1 MRTLSANRIAT
12 ENARRANGA
21 CGTGARPAPR
31 ARLSAHGRRVA
42 GASLATLLALAI
54 SGAVPTA
61 ALALSVGGGLTNTSA
76 LELESCI
83 DEAQTSERF
92 SAYSSTTEAAAN
104 SLNDWDSVTSYDLVS
119 TGYVTPVKRQHP
131 WGTCWAFAAIAAA
144 ESSILAET
152 GQSYAVTNLD
162 LSERHL
168 AWFAYQAATASVAG
182 EGQEGEGYHSKLA
195 DENQTLDFGGRA
207 GYSTTAFAAGVGP
220 VAESA
225 APYRSNGADPYI
237 NCSVIAPGET
247 TPTEQNLNSYQIQ
260 CLRNQSYTVVENY
273 YASTDYDGNPTDW
286 SLDASLFTQSDY
298 QLEESYILPDTAL
311 FDSDGDFAGLNQEGI
326 DAVKEQIYT
335 YHRAVACSFYSDT
348 SRPSEDVGY
357 KYINRNT
364 WASYT
369 YDRTDIN
376 HAVTIV
382 GWDDSYSKENFA
394 EGHQPEGDGAWLVK
408 NSWGAETEDFP
419 NSNSWGLENEDG
431 ENTGYFWISYY
442 DHSIQNFEA
451 FDFYTSA
458 DGEDVSSETITDQ
471 YDLLT
476 DGSTYYYRRKK
487 SALSSANLF
496 EASEDR
502 TLRSVACRTVKP
514 NTTVTFEVY
523 LLGDDAESLNEGTPV
538 VTREV
543 TYEYGGY
550 HRLEL
555 AEDER
560 VPMREGQQYSVVVTQ
575 YCNTDGYYYV
585 PFSTNYDAVP
595 DDEVENYRE
604 EYTEYYKSDY
614 LEMIRR
620 GKLEE
625 LLAEGVDRTEAKA
638 QAEQYA
644 TDFQSTSAW
653 TDYCEGTLQTQVE
666 SALETLKAGGFE
678 SRVNAHE
685 SWVGVASSTGEVSWT
700 DWQTQLASAE
710 LSASGLVGDNL
721 PIKARSSESDWA
733 SVETLDSLKSQLAAT
748 KEALAS
754 AKISADGT
762 DVATSDKWLT
772 QAEYDE
778 LSAAISTAETLL
790 ANAGDDYANT
800 LLATTPGEDEAQSAI
815 TALGT
820 DALKPGTKQS
830 GDKGD
835 DSDSGSDKSDSD
847 QHDGSSKNTANVPQT
862 GDAASNIAAAIALAG
877 TTLLA
882 LAIAW
887 RH

>member
-1 MRTLSANRIAT
+1 MRNPFVNKSLSA
-12 ENARRANGA
+12 RA
-21 CGTGARPAPR
+21 
-31 ARLSAHGRRVA
+31 RRVA
-42 GASLATLLALAI
+42 GVSVATLLAIAV

-61 ALALSVGGGLTNTSA
+61 ALALSVGSGLQNTSA
-76 LELESCI
+76 VELESCI

-92 SAYSSTTEAAAN
+92 SAYSSTTDAAAN
-104 SLNDWDSVTSYDLVS
+104 SLNDWDNVASYDLVS
-119 TGYVTPVKRQHP
+119 SGYVTPVKRQHP

-168 AWFAYQAATASVAG
+168 AWFTYQAATASVAG
-182 EGQEGEGYHSKLA
+182 EGQAGEGYHSKLA

-225 APYRSNGADPYI
+225 APYRSNGSDPYI
-237 NCSVIAPGET
+237 NCSVIAPGED

-326 DAVKEQIYT
+326 DAIKEQLYT

-348 SRPSEDVGY
+348 SRPSEGVGY
-357 KYINRNT
+357 KYINRDT

-369 YDRTDIN
+369 YDRTDFN

-382 GWDDSYSKENFA
+382 GWDDTYSKENFG

-419 NSNSWGLENEDG
+419 NSNSWGIENEDS

-458 DGEDVSSETITDQ
+458 DDDADVSSETITDQ
-471 YDLLT
+471 YDLLA
-476 DGSTYYYRRKK
+476 DGSTYYFRRK
-487 SALSSANLF
+487 SQLSSANLF

-514 NTTVTFEVY
+514 NTTVTYEVY
-523 LLGDDAESLNEGTPV
+523 LLDDDAESLDEGTPV
-538 VTREV
+538 VTCEA

-555 AEDER
+555 AEDEL

-575 YCNTDGYYYV
+575 RCNTDGYYYV

-595 DDEVENYRE
+595 DDEVESYRE

-614 LEMIRR
+614 LEMVRR

-625 LLAEGVDRTEAKA
+625 LLAEGVDRAEAKA

-653 TDYCEGTLQTQVE
+653 TDYCAGTLLTQVE

-678 SRVNAHE
+678 SRVNAYE
-685 SWVGVASSTGEVSWT
+685 SWIGVASSSGEVSWA
-700 DWQTQLASAE
+700 DWQTQLASAK

-733 SVETLDSLKSQLAAT
+733 SVETLDSLKAQLAAA

-754 AKISADGT
+754 AKVSADGT

-778 LSAAISTAETLL
+778 LAAAVSMAEQLL
-790 ANAGDDYANT
+790 ANAGDDYAST

-830 GDKGD
+830 GDSKGD
-835 DSDSGSDKSDSD
+835 GSESGSDESDSD
-847 QHDGSSKNTANVPQT
+847 QPDGSSKNTANVPQT
-862 GDAASNIAAAIALAG
+862 GDPINLEVCVLSAFSGLAALTAG
-877 TTLLA
+877 L
-882 LAIAW
+882 
-887 RH
+887 RERRK